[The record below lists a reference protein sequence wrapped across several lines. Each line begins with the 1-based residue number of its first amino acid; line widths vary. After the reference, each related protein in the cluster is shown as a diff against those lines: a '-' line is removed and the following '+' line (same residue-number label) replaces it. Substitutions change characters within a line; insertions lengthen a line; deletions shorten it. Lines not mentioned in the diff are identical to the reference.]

1 MIARTTSGGGET
13 SEQIGEVAGGMANQ
27 MGDAMA
33 EVSSGGEASEPM
45 GEATVGNDKSKKTK
59 RGKRAGRT
67 GGDREV
73 AERRRQG
80 VKSGEQLPSG

>member
-1 MIARTTSGGGET
+1 MVDDAG
-13 SEQIGEVAGGMANQ
+13 SEPKE
-27 MGDAMA
+27 DAMA
-33 EVSSGGEASEPM
+33 TASGGGEASEPI
-45 GEATVGNDKSKKTK
+45 GEATGGNDKRKKNK